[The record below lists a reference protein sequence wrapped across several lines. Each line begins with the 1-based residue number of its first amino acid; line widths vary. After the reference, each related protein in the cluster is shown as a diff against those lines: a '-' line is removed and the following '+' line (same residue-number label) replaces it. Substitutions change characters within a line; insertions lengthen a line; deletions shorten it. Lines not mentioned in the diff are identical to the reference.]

1 MEKLKY
7 IIEDSTIA
15 EVLGVQNFTNEES
28 AILELVKN
36 AYDAQSLDVVIIIS
50 KSQIIIEDNGIGMNR
65 QKILGAWMHVGISD
79 KKYIIGAGETA
90 RVLAGSKGV
99 GRFAIARLGAKASV
113 YTKMDQ
119 QEAVLWKT
127 DWNTNTLETYQE
139 IKERGTKIVI
149 EQLRDN
155 WTESRVRNLREFLS
169 RTYNDMIKYIYI
181 LVKEEGTKMD
191 DTNLSIVKVDNIK
204 KFWLSFTTWF
214 EDELP
219 GTGILKAYYEDYDN
233 WNGGIYYLGIDFEK
247 EYRLHYGIDYSDIL
261 KLEVPQ
267 MEDIKMFIELA
278 FHEWVIFE
286 KRYDFTV
293 MVNKRLSR
301 FSIPY
306 RLQNGRLI
314 QEGYK
319 TSYYLDK
326 ILNYSMF
333 ERKIRYSEEMITS
346 REYLDKKSALDYIID
361 ALQFILSVQDSEKV
375 ILKYKLA
382 AKSVNEDKNSK
393 VYAVVKAEIEEIM
406 KISNEYFDIRHNEY
420 LNKAKQAREPIQDLA
435 FIEYLYNRTYALLYL
450 LRIKTDTGKLIN
462 FKKDCDNH
470 ISVDQDV

>member
-1 MEKLKY
+1 
-7 IIEDSTIA
+7 
-15 EVLGVQNFTNEES
+15 
-28 AILELVKN
+28 
-36 AYDAQSLDVVIIIS
+36 
-50 KSQIIIEDNGIGMNR
+50 
-65 QKILGAWMHVGISD
+65 
-79 KKYIIGAGETA
+79 
-90 RVLAGSKGV
+90 
-99 GRFAIARLGAKASV
+99 
-113 YTKMDQ
+113 
-119 QEAVLWKT
+119 
-127 DWNTNTLETYQE
+127 
-139 IKERGTKIVI
+139 
-149 EQLRDN
+149 
-155 WTESRVRNLREFLS
+155 
-169 RTYNDMIKYIYI
+169 MIIYI
-181 LVKEEGTKMD
+181 LIKEGIKMD
-191 DTNLSIVKVDNIK
+191 NTNLSIVKVDNVK
-204 KFWLSFTTWF
+204 KFWLSFVTWF

-233 WNGGIYYLGIDFEK
+233 WNGGTYYLGIDFEK
-247 EYRLHYGIDYSDIL
+247 EYKLHYGIGYSDIL

-278 FHEWVIFE
+278 FHKWVIFE

-293 MVNKRLSR
+293 IVNKRLSR

-306 RLQNGRLI
+306 RIHNGRLI

-361 ALQFILSVQDSEKV
+361 ALQFILSVQDGEK
-375 ILKYKLA
+375 ITQKYKLS
-382 AKSVNEDKNSK
+382 AKSVSEDENSK

-435 FIEYLYNRTYALLYL
+435 FIEYLYNRVYALLYL
-450 LRIKTDTGKLIN
+450 LRIKTDTDKLIN
-462 FKKDCDNH
+462 FKKDCNNH
-470 ISVDQDV
+470 TSIDKDV

>member
-1 MEKLKY
+1 
-7 IIEDSTIA
+7 
-15 EVLGVQNFTNEES
+15 
-28 AILELVKN
+28 
-36 AYDAQSLDVVIIIS
+36 
-50 KSQIIIEDNGIGMNR
+50 
-65 QKILGAWMHVGISD
+65 
-79 KKYIIGAGETA
+79 
-90 RVLAGSKGV
+90 
-99 GRFAIARLGAKASV
+99 
-113 YTKMDQ
+113 
-119 QEAVLWKT
+119 
-127 DWNTNTLETYQE
+127 
-139 IKERGTKIVI
+139 
-149 EQLRDN
+149 
-155 WTESRVRNLREFLS
+155 
-169 RTYNDMIKYIYI
+169 MIIYI
-181 LVKEEGTKMD
+181 LIKKEGTKMD
-191 DTNLSIVKVDNIK
+191 NTNLLIVKVDNVK
-204 KFWLSFTTWF
+204 KFWLSFVTWF

-233 WNGGIYYLGIDFEK
+233 WNGGTYYLGIDFEK
-247 EYRLHYGIDYSDIL
+247 EYKLHYGIGYSDIL

-293 MVNKRLSR
+293 IVNKRLSR

-361 ALQFILSVQDSEKV
+361 VLQFILSVQDGEK
-375 ILKYKLA
+375 ITQKYKLS
-382 AKSVNEDKNSK
+382 AKSVSEDENSK

-435 FIEYLYNRTYALLYL
+435 FIEYLYNRVYALLYL
-450 LRIKTDTGKLIN
+450 LRIKTDTDKLIN
-462 FKKDCDNH
+462 FKKDCNNH
-470 ISVDQDV
+470 IFIDKDV

>member
-1 MEKLKY
+1 M
-7 IIEDSTIA
+7 
-15 EVLGVQNFTNEES
+15 
-28 AILELVKN
+28 
-36 AYDAQSLDVVIIIS
+36 
-50 KSQIIIEDNGIGMNR
+50 DN
-65 QKILGAWMHVGISD
+65 
-79 KKYIIGAGETA
+79 
-90 RVLAGSKGV
+90 
-99 GRFAIARLGAKASV
+99 
-113 YTKMDQ
+113 
-119 QEAVLWKT
+119 
-127 DWNTNTLETYQE
+127 
-139 IKERGTKIVI
+139 
-149 EQLRDN
+149 
-155 WTESRVRNLREFLS
+155 
-169 RTYNDMIKYIYI
+169 
-181 LVKEEGTKMD
+181 
-191 DTNLSIVKVDNIK
+191 TNLSIVKVDNVK
-204 KFWLSFTTWF
+204 KFWLSFVTWF

-233 WNGGIYYLGIDFEK
+233 WNGGTYYLGIDFEK
-247 EYRLHYGIDYSDIL
+247 EYKLHYGIGYSDIL

-293 MVNKRLSR
+293 IVNKRLSR

-361 ALQFILSVQDSEKV
+361 ALQFILSVQDGEK
-375 ILKYKLA
+375 ITQKYKLS
-382 AKSVNEDKNSK
+382 AKSVSEDENSK

-435 FIEYLYNRTYALLYL
+435 FIEYLYNRVYALLYL
-450 LRIKTDTGKLIN
+450 LRIKTDTDKLIN
-462 FKKDCDNH
+462 FKKDCNNH
-470 ISVDQDV
+470 TSIDKDV

>member
-1 MEKLKY
+1 
-7 IIEDSTIA
+7 
-15 EVLGVQNFTNEES
+15 
-28 AILELVKN
+28 
-36 AYDAQSLDVVIIIS
+36 
-50 KSQIIIEDNGIGMNR
+50 
-65 QKILGAWMHVGISD
+65 
-79 KKYIIGAGETA
+79 
-90 RVLAGSKGV
+90 
-99 GRFAIARLGAKASV
+99 
-113 YTKMDQ
+113 
-119 QEAVLWKT
+119 
-127 DWNTNTLETYQE
+127 
-139 IKERGTKIVI
+139 
-149 EQLRDN
+149 
-155 WTESRVRNLREFLS
+155 
-169 RTYNDMIKYIYI
+169 
-181 LVKEEGTKMD
+181 MD
-191 DTNLSIVKVDNIK
+191 DTNLPIVKVDNIK

-382 AKSVNEDKNSK
+382 AKSVNEDENSK

-420 LNKAKQAREPIQDLA
+420 LNKARQTREPIQDLA
-435 FIEYLYNRTYALLYL
+435 FIEYLYNRAYALLYL

-462 FKKDCDNH
+462 FKQRN
-470 ISVDQDV
+470 ISDIRAIGGQEIERIRY